1 MSNINFISI
10 LFLVGSLFAACSS
23 EDQLTPSYLDMNTFA
38 AGEQDSVLRHDFYER
53 VGSYLL
59 FKDTLSRE
67 AIGTDKD
74 GNTLY
79 HYETVDIGYSLT
91 GLSKNQYSYKYL
103 QTAGDKKAAAEFLE
117 NRIMSAMR
125 EDIRP
130 YSVLA
135 VEQTEEAVLKYGEWN
150 KSNIDFFAGYRCMA
164 ISLKGI
170 AQMNETQEAQ
180 LAERLLAGIVTQK
193 ITSLGIRDLG
203 AFYENSD
210 KYYGELRRDY
220 PEVKDEKDV
229 GFLSSGSY
237 LFPNRQTDLNDYLK
251 AYFSLTEEEF
261 LQKYESYPVV
271 CIKYNLLK
279 NLIKQVGYTVNR

>member
-1 MSNINFISI
+1 M
-10 LFLVGSLFAACSS
+10 LFLAGSLFAACSS
-23 EDQLTPSYLDMNTFA
+23 EDQLIPSHFDVNVFA
-38 AGEQDSVLRHDFYER
+38 ASGQDSVLQHNFFES

-67 AIGTDKD
+67 VVGIDKD

-91 GLSKNQYSYKYL
+91 GLSNNRYSYKYL
-103 QTAGDKKAAAEFLE
+103 QTLEDKKAAAEFLE
-117 NRIMSAMR
+117 NRIMPAMR

-135 VEQTEEAVLKYGEWN
+135 VEQTEESVLKWGEWN

-170 AQMNETQEAQ
+170 AQMDEAQQVQ
-180 LAERLLAGIVTQK
+180 LAEMLLAGIVTQK

-220 PEVKDEKDV
+220 PEVKDEKEV

-237 LFPNRQTDLNDYLK
+237 LFPDRQTDLKDYLN
-251 AYFSLTEEEF
+251 AYFSVTEEEF
-261 LQKYESYPVV
+261 LQKYKDYLVI

-279 NLIKQVGYTVNR
+279 DLIKQVGYTVER

>member
-1 MSNINFISI
+1 
-10 LFLVGSLFAACSS
+10 
-23 EDQLTPSYLDMNTFA
+23 
-38 AGEQDSVLRHDFYER
+38 
-53 VGSYLL
+53 
-59 FKDTLSRE
+59 
-67 AIGTDKD
+67 
-74 GNTLY
+74 
-79 HYETVDIGYSLT
+79 
-91 GLSKNQYSYKYL
+91 
-103 QTAGDKKAAAEFLE
+103 
-117 NRIMSAMR
+117 
-125 EDIRP
+125 
-130 YSVLA
+130 
-135 VEQTEEAVLKYGEWN
+135 
-150 KSNIDFFAGYRCMA
+150 
-164 ISLKGI
+164 
-170 AQMNETQEAQ
+170 MNETQEAQ